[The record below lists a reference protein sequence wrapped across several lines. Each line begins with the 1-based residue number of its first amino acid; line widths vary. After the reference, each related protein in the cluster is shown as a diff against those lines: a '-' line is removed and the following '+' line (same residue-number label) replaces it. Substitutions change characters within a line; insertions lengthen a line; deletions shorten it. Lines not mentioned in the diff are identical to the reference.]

1 MREKDG
7 RESPE
12 GQGGQCWHRYSD
24 RNAAELVGA
33 GQVKSARERTQRL
46 NQKKRKG
53 VVTNGAIDLVSSP
66 VYVTDVLIIT
76 LGLATIFSYAPGPQD
91 LKLCCPLWP
100 SDL

>member
-1 MREKDG
+1 MLAQVLRQERSRACWGRTGEISKRED
-7 RESPE
+7 PE
-12 GQGGQCWHRYSD
+12 
-24 RNAAELVGA
+24 AEP
-33 GQVKSARERTQRL
+33 
-46 NQKKRKG
+46 KKRKG

-91 LKLCCPLWP
+91 LKLCCPLWL